1 MFRRTTL
8 FSSFCSRRF
17 AQQQHEKRNPCN
29 LEQTALETKQRGFAL
44 EKTRSDY
51 YHRSKTSTNR
61 LLSNRDSASRLNLIV
76 SNRHTTATVNHRSGT
91 IVAEAS
97 TRSRALARHFYK
109 TSDVA
114 AATNVGRLIAHRL
127 KEFDLTRVWWERTRG
142 KNNAKFP
149 TARTRSAIRH
159 RTDPTFG
166 DNFHFV
172 KARGRRGRRSLAEDD
187 KVILSSIASPAN
199 QFMGSLKMFGI

>member
-1 MFRRTTL
+1 MAHVAFRRTTL
-8 FSSFCSRRF
+8 FSSFCSRRL
-17 AQQQHEKRNPCN
+17 AQQQHENRNPRN
-29 LEQTALETKQRGFAL
+29 LEQMALETKQRGFAL

-97 TRSRALARHFYK
+97 TRERALARHLYK

-127 KEFDLTRVWWERTRG
+127 KEFGLTRVCWERTRR
-142 KNNAKFP
+142 KNNAK
-149 TARTRSAIRH
+149 
-159 RTDPTFG
+159 
-166 DNFHFV
+166 V
-172 KARGRRGRRSLAEDD
+172 KAFVDAVVGEGIRLTEPRQKRALLSRFSQSNARECPRGDS
-187 KVILSSIASPAN
+187 
-199 QFMGSLKMFGI
+199 